1 MTLLD
6 IVRKHFGDNC
16 HYRQHDGRVIIATED
31 FLPCYDE
38 SIALCI
44 YQDVDGAV
52 VITDCHTV
60 TDYTEVLGVDMSKR
74 SRAVYKIAKHNNM
87 TFDGKVYSAKY
98 YVSGEMWISYY
109 LDRFLQAVKA
119 ICAVYHRNI

>member
-6 IVRKHFGDNC
+6 IVRKHFGDNA

-52 VITDCHTV
+52 VITDCHTIA
-60 TDYTEVLGVDMSKR
+60 DYTDVLGVDMSKR

-87 TFDGKVYSAKY
+87 SFDGKVYSAKY
-98 YVSGEMWISYY
+98 YVNGEAWITHY
-109 LDRFLQAVKA
+109 LDRFLQAVKD
-119 ICAVYHRNI
+119 ICDVYYTMS

>member
-38 SIALCI
+38 SIALSI
-44 YQDVDGAV
+44 YQDNDGAI
-52 VITDCHTV
+52 VITDCHTL
-60 TDYTEVLGVDMSKR
+60 TDYIEVLDADSTQHR
-74 SRAVYKIAKHNNM
+74 RAVYKIVKRNNM
-87 TFDGKVYSAKY
+87 NFDGKVYSAKY
-98 YVSGEMWISYY
+98 YVNGEAWITHY
-109 LDRFLQAVKA
+109 LDRFLQAVKN
-119 ICAVYHRNI
+119 ICDVYYTMS